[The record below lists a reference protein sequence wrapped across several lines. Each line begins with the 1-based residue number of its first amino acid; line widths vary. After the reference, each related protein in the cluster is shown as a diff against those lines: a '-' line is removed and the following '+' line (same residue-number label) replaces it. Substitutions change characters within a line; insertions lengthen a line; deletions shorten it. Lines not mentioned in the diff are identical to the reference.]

1 LELPDDDT
9 KHQTIDDL
17 KVSLEPF
24 KKLWDLQVDFD
35 EKRKQWTLGAI
46 KTLVPDDVEQDFRK
60 FRSTSAQLIALFEGK
75 RNPSMP
81 KPAAMAKK
89 INDETMKLKDHVPL
103 IRAFC
108 NPGLSARH
116 VEKIIYLLSLQEGTD
131 IKEIN
136 MRDLDH
142 MQNLFKNKAEIEEI
156 SDRGSKE
163 FGFSNT
169 M

>member
-1 LELPDDDT
+1 
-9 KHQTIDDL
+9 L

-24 KKLWDLQVDFD
+24 KKLWDLQVDFE
-35 EKRKQWTLGAI
+35 EKKKQWTTGAI

-60 FRSTSAQLIALFEGK
+60 FRSTSAQLVAQFEAK
-75 RNPSMP
+75 RNPGMP

-89 INDETMKLKDHVPL
+89 INEETMKLKDHIPL

-116 VEKIIYLLSLQEGTD
+116 VEKVIYILSLQEGSD
-131 IKEIN
+131 IKEMN
-136 MRDLDH
+136 MKDLDPL
-142 MQNLFKNKAEIEEI
+142 QGNLFKNKAEIEEI
-156 SDRGSKE
+156 SDRASKE

-169 M
+169 MQKMKDEWGEL